1 MIRFEKVTKTY
12 KDKKA
17 VENINLEIKNGEF
30 VSIVGVSGAGKSTLL
45 KLIFGEEKVDEGK
58 LYIDDIDIAS
68 LEEEDI
74 PYLRRKIGIVFQD
87 MKLLPKKTAFENVA
101 FAMEVAGY
109 PREKIVHD
117 VARILDIVGLRDKT
131 HNFPDEMSGGEKQRV
146 AIARALA
153 HKPVLLIA
161 DEPTGN
167 LDEGNSFEILDL
179 LQKINQ
185 LGTTVLLATHARD
198 LVNKIQKR
206 VITMDK
212 GRISMEQAKGHYK
225 L

>member
-17 VENINLEIKNGEF
+17 VENIDLEIKNGEF

-109 PREKIVHD
+109 PREKIAHD
-117 VARILDIVGLRDKT
+117 VARILDIVGLKEKT

-167 LDEGNSFEILDL
+167 LDEVNSFEILDL

>member
-17 VENINLEIKNGEF
+17 IENIDLEIKHGEF

-68 LEEEDI
+68 LADEDI

-87 MKLLPKKTAFENVA
+87 MKLLPKKTAYENVA

-109 PREKIVHD
+109 PKEKILHD
-117 VARILDIVGLRDKT
+117 VSKILDIVGLKDKT

-167 LDEGNSFEILDL
+167 LDEVNSFEILDL

>member
-17 VENINLEIKNGEF
+17 VENIDLEIKNGEF

-109 PREKIVHD
+109 TREKIAHD
-117 VARILDIVGLRDKT
+117 VARILDIVGLKEKT

-167 LDEGNSFEILDL
+167 LDEVNSFEILDL

>member
-17 VENINLEIKNGEF
+17 IENIDLEIKHGEF

-58 LYIDDIDIAS
+58 LYIDDIDISS
-68 LEEEDI
+68 LSDSDI

-109 PREKIVHD
+109 PKEKITHD
-117 VARILDIVGLRDKT
+117 VSKILEIVGLKEKT

-167 LDEGNSFEILDL
+167 LDEVNSFEILDL

-212 GRISMEQAKGHYK
+212 GKISMEQAKGHYK

>member
-17 VENINLEIKNGEF
+17 IENIDLEIKHGEF

-68 LEEEDI
+68 LSDEDI

-87 MKLLPKKTAFENVA
+87 MKLLPRKTAYENVA

-109 PREKIVHD
+109 PKDRIAHD
-117 VARILDIVGLRDKT
+117 VAKILDIVGLKDKT
-131 HNFPDEMSGGEKQRV
+131 HNFPAEMSGGEKQRV

-167 LDEGNSFEILDL
+167 LDEVNSFEILDL